1 MQKRVTPR
9 RAAQGEGDGGSDGAS
24 TKSRRDEFDS
34 PPDDSVALY
43 IEGHRRDKTPT
54 TISPLSSFPSGA
66 DPLRRR
72 GKRRNYS
79 GDRLT
84 AVVDRL
90 LLLSDVPGT
99 SSAAVPMAS
108 VSSIT
113 TSSLLV
119 LARSVHVVGLG
130 RPICLTVML

>member
-1 MQKRVTPR
+1 MQGRGTPR
-9 RAAQGEGDGGSDGAS
+9 RAGEGDGGSDGAS
-24 TKSRRDEFDS
+24 PKKRRDEFES
-34 PPDDSVALY
+34 PPADSVALY
-43 IEGHRRDKTPT
+43 IEGYRRGKTPA
-54 TISPLSSFPSGA
+54 TISPLSRFPSGA
-66 DPLRRR
+66 DPLRRG
-72 GKRRNYS
+72 GKQRNYS

-84 AVVDRL
+84 AAAGRL

-119 LARSVHVVGLG
+119 LARSVHVLRLG
-130 RPICLTVML
+130 RPVCLTMMV